1 LDTIYTGMG
10 NTLSEPMEASQRPC
24 PKVIAGIPAY
34 NQENNIGEVIRKA
47 SEYVDEVIVADDGS
61 VDNTAQVAE
70 AAGAI
75 VIRSELNQGAGHAT
89 KTCFRVA
96 KERDADVLV
105 TLDSDGQHNAEEIPR
120 VLAPVIERGADLVI
134 GSRFLDDNYNIPRY
148 RRFGINVITSLL
160 NIASRVK
167 VSDSQSCFR
176 SYSKRAIDSLHIT
189 EKGFAITEKGFAFSI
204 ELLVQAR
211 RKGLAISE
219 VPISCIYHSESHTR
233 NPVVHGVEVALSVI
247 RLRLMN
253 RKRYYC

>member
-1 LDTIYTGMG
+1 M
-10 NTLSEPMEASQRPC
+10 SETVENSQRPC

-47 SEYVDEVIVADDGS
+47 SKYVDEVIVADDGS
-61 VDNTAQVAE
+61 TDNTAQVAE
-70 AAGAI
+70 AARAI
-75 VIRSELNQGAGHAT
+75 VIRSEFNQGAGQAT
-89 KTCFRVA
+89 KTCFRIA

-120 VLAPVIERGADLVI
+120 FLAPVIEREADLVI

-160 NIASRVK
+160 NIASKVK

-176 SYSKRAIDSLHIT
+176 AYGKRAIDSLHIT
-189 EKGFAITEKGFAFSI
+189 EPGFAFSI

-233 NPVVHGVEVALSVI
+233 NPVVHGVGVALSVV
-247 RLRLMN
+247 RLRLKDC
-253 RKRYYC
+253 RKGLC

>member
-1 LDTIYTGMG
+1 M
-10 NTLSEPMEASQRPC
+10 
-24 PKVIAGIPAY
+24 
-34 NQENNIGEVIRKA
+34 IRKA

-75 VIRSELNQGAGHAT
+75 VIKSAFNQGAGQAT

-120 VLAPVIERGADLVI
+120 VLAPIIERGADLVI

-160 NIASRVK
+160 NIASEVK

-176 SYSKRAIDSLHIT
+176 AYSKRAIDSLHIT
-189 EKGFAITEKGFAFSI
+189 EPGFAFSI

-219 VPISCIYHSESHTR
+219 VPISCVYHSASHTR
-233 NPVVHGVEVALSVI
+233 NPVVHGVGVALSVV
-247 RLRLMN
+247 RLRLGRSSGRLSAGDGN
-253 RKRYYC
+253 A

>member
-1 LDTIYTGMG
+1 MDTIYTGMG
-10 NTLSEPMEASQRPC
+10 DVLSEPMEAVQRVRQ
-24 PKVIAGIPAY
+24 KVIAGIPAY
-34 NQENNIGEVIRKA
+34 NQENNISEVIRKA
-47 SEYVDEVIVADDGS
+47 SKYVDEVIVADDGS
-61 VDNTAQVAE
+61 TDNTARVAE

-75 VIRSELNQGAGHAT
+75 VIRSEFNQGAGHAT

-105 TLDSDGQHNAEEIPR
+105 TLDSDGQHNAEELPR
-120 VLAPVIERGADLVI
+120 VLAPVIERVADLVI

-160 NIASRVK
+160 NIASEVK

-176 SYSKRAIDSLHIT
+176 SYNRKALSCLN
-189 EKGFAITEKGFAFSI
+189 ITEKGFAFSI

-211 RKGLAISE
+211 RKGLAITE
-219 VPISCIYHSESHTR
+219 VPISCVYHSASHTR
-233 NPVVHGVEVALSVI
+233 NPVVHGVGVALAVV

>member
-1 LDTIYTGMG
+1 
-10 NTLSEPMEASQRPC
+10 METSQRPC

-47 SEYVDEVIVADDGS
+47 SKYVDEVIVADDGS

-75 VIRSELNQGAGHAT
+75 VIKSEFNQGAGQAT

-120 VLAPVIERGADLVI
+120 ILEPVIERGADIVI
-134 GSRFLDDNYNIPRY
+134 GSRFLDDNCNIPRY
-148 RRFGINVITSLL
+148 RRFGINVITSLF
-160 NIASRVK
+160 NIASKVK
-167 VSDSQSCFR
+167 VSDSQSCYR
-176 SYSKRAIDSLHIT
+176 AYSKRAIDSLNIT
-189 EKGFAITEKGFAFSI
+189 ELGFAFSI

-211 RKGLAISE
+211 RRGLTISE
-219 VPISCIYHSESHTR
+219 VPISCIYHSASHTR
-233 NPVVHGVEVALSVI
+233 NPVVHGVEVAFSVV
-247 RLRLMN
+247 RLRLKDF
-253 RKRYYC
+253 RKRLC